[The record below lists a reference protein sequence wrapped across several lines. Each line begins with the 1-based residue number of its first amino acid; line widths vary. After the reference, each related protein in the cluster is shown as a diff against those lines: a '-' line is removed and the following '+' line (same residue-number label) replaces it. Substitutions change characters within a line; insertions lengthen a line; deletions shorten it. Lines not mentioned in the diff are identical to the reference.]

1 MFNFRILAIL
11 KRELREKILSKTFI
25 LMTLLLPLF
34 MFGLLAFQTFLI
46 TYENE
51 ENANLIIVSEI
62 PGLVQNMQG
71 DFAKLP
77 LVKSG
82 KYKISFETMARNKLE
97 TRLDEMKSDLLNEK
111 LTGIVFIPESAKKD
125 KKVEYYSKSPSNSDL
140 TSKISGIINQSLVDN
155 YFNDKQLSKEDIEY
169 ARQRVDFNGFRISAD
184 KKIEE
189 TNSGARIIS
198 FVFTFLL
205 YFSLMFI
212 GMMMMRSVI
221 EEKNSKIV
229 EIVLSSVNS
238 SELMVGKIVGTA
250 ITGLLQM
257 TIWMLPIIIVISS
270 SWFMIPP
277 EYLPNVTIGQILYFL
292 INFFIGLI
300 TFLGLFAMVGSIFDN
315 DADAQSGIWPI
326 MMLIMIPFFISLIHV
341 GKSPNSVLSNISS
354 LLPFSS
360 IMVMPARMSLV
371 DIPTWQL
378 ALAIIIN
385 VATMLLIFP
394 LAGKIYRVG
403 ILLTGK
409 KPQWSEVIKWLKY

>member
-184 KKIEE
+184 KEIKEE
-189 TNSGARIIS
+189 R
-198 FVFTFLL
+198 
-205 YFSLMFI
+205 
-212 GMMMMRSVI
+212 
-221 EEKNSKIV
+221 K
-229 EIVLSSVNS
+229 
-238 SELMVGKIVGTA
+238 
-250 ITGLLQM
+250 
-257 TIWMLPIIIVISS
+257 
-270 SWFMIPP
+270 
-277 EYLPNVTIGQILYFL
+277 
-292 INFFIGLI
+292 
-300 TFLGLFAMVGSIFDN
+300 
-315 DADAQSGIWPI
+315 
-326 MMLIMIPFFISLIHV
+326 
-341 GKSPNSVLSNISS
+341 
-354 LLPFSS
+354 
-360 IMVMPARMSLV
+360 RMC
-371 DIPTWQL
+371 
-378 ALAIIIN
+378 N
-385 VATMLLIFP
+385 
-394 LAGKIYRVG
+394 
-403 ILLTGK
+403 
-409 KPQWSEVIKWLKY
+409 